1 MICEYVLCGI
11 LFGWVVI
18 SLYIFGKNGKKDEAK
33 IKDTFYNRLKY
44 YRIYYHDPWKLTTV
58 FISVFFFIV
67 CLLWI
72 FNVFPIQAENAN
84 SFFDK
89 IATIS
94 ATIFIILV
102 TLLVLTVQISVQR
115 YTLDFHRRI
124 LLNGWFLVYISLFM
138 FSIFFPLYASG
149 INMELD
155 DVATL
160 SFVLMMFCIILIIPL
175 FSWAMKK
182 TFMVRHLEEEYN
194 RLLYNLSA
202 NNKDWIRWQFQEIC
216 SISLLAIENNAWTV
230 FTDGVEYLWKAW
242 LKINDKPVEDDFSI
256 KDRMMIFW
264 KRLLKME
271 EEFPNKFVEIGKKK
285 IENSIEEGEQTSK
298 EKIDIFREFGNIADK
313 ENKPDI
319 AGKCNKIYSQLI
331 EVKNS

>member
-1 MICEYVLCGI
+1 M
-11 LFGWVVI
+11 
-18 SLYIFGKNGKKDEAK
+18 
-33 IKDTFYNRLKY
+33 
-44 YRIYYHDPWKLTTV
+44 
-58 FISVFFFIV
+58 
-67 CLLWI
+67 
-72 FNVFPIQAENAN
+72 
-84 SFFDK
+84 
-89 IATIS
+89 
-94 ATIFIILV
+94 
-102 TLLVLTVQISVQR
+102 VLTVQISVQR